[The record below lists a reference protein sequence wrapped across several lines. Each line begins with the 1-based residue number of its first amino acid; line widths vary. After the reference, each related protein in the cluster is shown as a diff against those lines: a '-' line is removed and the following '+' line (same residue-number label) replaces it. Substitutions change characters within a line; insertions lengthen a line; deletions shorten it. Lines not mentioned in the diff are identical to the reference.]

1 MGEPGGEGKG
11 EKMNRIRRRKN
22 EEGKNEKAKGRKKEG
37 GSSRKKREK
46 GGKKMREE
54 EERYWI
60 PIGAANWIR
69 STSNLDILFYSIP
82 ETSSWFLIK
91 ISTVRFSYIGVIF
104 EDLKIGFSFK

>member
-1 MGEPGGEGKG
+1 MKKQKEEKKKGGAPE
-11 EKMNRIRRRKN
+11 R
-22 EEGKNEKAKGRKKEG
+22 
-37 GSSRKKREK
+37 KREK
-46 GGKKMREE
+46 GEKKMREE
-54 EERYWI
+54 EKRYWI

-69 STSNLDILFYSIP
+69 STSNLDILFYSTP